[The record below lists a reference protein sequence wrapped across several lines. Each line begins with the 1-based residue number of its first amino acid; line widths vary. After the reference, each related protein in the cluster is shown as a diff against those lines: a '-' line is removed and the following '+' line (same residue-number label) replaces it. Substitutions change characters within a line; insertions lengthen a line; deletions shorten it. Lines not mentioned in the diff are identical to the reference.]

1 MATGADFP
9 YRLTA
14 HAARVIAERDIVLE
28 WVERALRTPAR
39 TETDRLDPALRHAL
53 APIQERGDRILR
65 VIYNPLREP
74 WEIVTAY
81 FDRTQRGKV

>member
-14 HAARVIAERDIVLE
+14 HAARVIAEREIVLE
-28 WVERALRTPAR
+28 WVERALRTPGR

-53 APIQERGDRILR
+53 APIKEHGDRILR

-81 FDRTQRGKV
+81 FDRTQRGKI